1 MSVAAH
7 EQIDINWGERHIVAE
22 LRRTPRRVLRV
33 DITPSGDVVVF
44 APTGEN
50 IETVHSRVKRKCPW
64 IFREL
69 DRIEN
74 RPVVTPPRHFI
85 SGETHLLLGK
95 PYRLSLEQA
104 ETPDVR
110 LEGTRLRIFAPNEDD
125 GAECRRLL
133 MDFYSLT
140 AKSVFRERL
149 EAMAPPFIRKGC
161 SFPA

>member
-74 RPVVTPPRHFI
+74 RPVVTPPRQFHFRRDTSFI
-85 SGETHLLLGK
+85 G
-95 PYRLSLEQA
+95 QA
-104 ETPDVR
+104 LPFEPRT
-110 LEGTRLRIFAPNEDD
+110 GGNTR
-125 GAECRRLL
+125 C
-133 MDFYSLT
+133 
-140 AKSVFRERL
+140 SVGRD
-149 EAMAPPFIRKGC
+149 ATQDIR
-161 SFPA
+161 AQ